1 MSLYNTEL
9 SRGAL
14 MPLESKRI
22 AKILL
27 ETPSEAAWKKAIEVD
42 NVLQKNSVGTAVR
55 QSRLIRKR
63 LSTLDNVAWT
73 LIAERESEIS
83 HQLLFAAAIKQN
95 KLLGDFMRNVYTN
108 SQQRMESD
116 IVAANW
122 EDFLTECAHLDS
134 TVADWNDSTKL
145 KIYNS
150 IIGILVE
157 TKYLRDHKT
166 MQLTPRS
173 LHPVVQSYLHDR
185 GENYLLD
192 CLERAK

>member
-1 MSLYNTEL
+1 
-9 SRGAL
+9 

-42 NVLQKNSVGTAVR
+42 NVLQKNSVGTAIR

-108 SQQRMESD
+108 RQQRIESD
-116 IVAANW
+116 IV
-122 EDFLTECAHLDS
+122 
-134 TVADWNDSTKL
+134 VAS
-145 KIYNS
+145 
-150 IIGILVE
+150 
-157 TKYLRDHKT
+157 
-166 MQLTPRS
+166 
-173 LHPVVQSYLHDR
+173 
-185 GENYLLD
+185 
-192 CLERAK
+192 LERAK